1 MNPEDAQ
8 RRITAY
14 WDERAPEYD
23 RHQQRGQR
31 LEADRTVWRALWEQT
46 LPAAPVDVLDLGT
59 GSGYVA
65 LLLAQL
71 GHRVTGT
78 DLSTGM
84 LEIARRRAR
93 EQDLPVRFEVG
104 DAAAPQVL
112 DGGVDVVVSRY
123 LLWTLRRPG
132 EALRAWRRA
141 LRPGGLLAVVDGLW
155 FPRGIEANPT
165 PGFREHYD
173 DGVREALPLAE
184 ASRIEELTGLI
195 RAAGLRDV
203 RVRALDELWVLDRT
217 TGVVPG
223 HDLVR
228 QHLITARA

>member
-1 MNPEDAQ
+1 MSPEEAQ
-8 RRITAY
+8 ARITAY

-31 LEADRTVWRALWEQT
+31 LAADRAVWGRIWEQT
-46 LPAAPVDVLDLGT
+46 LPVAPVDVLDLGT
-59 GSGYVA
+59 GSGHVA
-65 LLLAQL
+65 LLLARL

-78 DLSTGM
+78 DLSTAM
-84 LEIARRRAR
+84 LGIARRHAE
-93 EQDLPVRFEVG
+93 EQGVAVRFAVG
-104 DAAAPQVL
+104 DAAAPETP

-155 FPRGIEANPT
+155 FPHGIEANPT

-173 DGVREALPLAE
+173 ERVRAALPLAE
-184 ASRIEELTGLI
+184 ASRVEELTGLI
-195 RAAGLRDV
+195 GAAGFRDV
-203 RVRALDELWVLDRT
+203 RVRALQELWELDRA